1 MPYKH
6 LIHFAFN
13 KELSEMYITAAIRS
27 FSLALVGVF
36 IPAFL
41 INLGYPVITV
51 FYFYLYWALCF
62 LVIVPFITKLY
73 TKIGIKHAMLLSM
86 PLFIVHFLMLYSL
99 EAYSWNLFSVAL
111 VSAFANALYWPAFHI
126 NFIKSSDKKHR
137 GEEFGLMNVF
147 SYVVMIF
154 APLIGGLIITYL
166 GFELLFAF
174 VSLLFIVAPIPLFFT
189 KEIYPDVEFSFK
201 HIFHKDHLKNFSVFF
216 VEGLINYS
224 ETVIWAVFIFITLKS
239 FISLGIL
246 STILILFT
254 TFVTLIIGRL
264 TDVGNKKRIM
274 KIGIFSSSF
283 TWFFR
288 TLANSFL
295 HFTVLNSLFGIAFTF
310 VSVPYMSIFY
320 NRAAKQHPAE
330 FVIFREISLALGR
343 VFIMLFIIL
352 SGSYLWSFIIAGFS
366 SLIFTLF

>member
-13 KELSEMYITAAIRS
+13 KELSELYMTSAIRA
-27 FSLALVGVF
+27 FALALVGVF
-36 IPAFL
+36 IPAYL
-41 INLGYPVITV
+41 MNLGYPVMTV
-51 FYFYLYWALCF
+51 FYFYLYWALSF
-62 LVIVPFITKLY
+62 LIIVPFVTKLY
-73 TKIGIKHAMLLSM
+73 IKIGIKHSMLLSM

-99 EAYSWNLFSVAL
+99 EAYSWSLFSIAL
-111 VSAFANALYWPAFHI
+111 VSAIANSLYWPAFHI

-137 GEEFGLMNVF
+137 GEELGMMNVL
-147 SYVVMIF
+147 SYIVMIF

-166 GFELLFAF
+166 GFEFLFVF
-174 VSLLFIVAPIPLFFT
+174 VSLLFLVAPIPLFFT
-189 KEIYPDVEFSFK
+189 KETYPDGEFSFK
-201 HIFHKDHLKNFSVFF
+201 NIFHKSHLKNFSVFF
-216 VEGLINYS
+216 VEGIINYA
-224 ETVIWAVFIFITLKS
+224 ETVIWAVFIFLTLKS

-254 TFVTLIIGRL
+254 TCVTLIIGRL
-264 TDVGNKKRIM
+264 SDVGNKKKIM
-274 KIGIFSSSF
+274 NIGVFSSSL

-310 VSVPYMSIFY
+310 VSIPYMSTFY
-320 NRAAKQHPAE
+320 NKAAQQHPAE
-330 FVIFREISLALGR
+330 FVIFRELLLALGR
-343 VFIMLFIIL
+343 VFMMLFIIL

-366 SLIFTLF
+366 SLIFTIF